1 MLSLSLLAPLAVEL
15 QTAPIQRFRDHK
27 RIEVSSTFQAPW
39 DYNLDNIID
48 NVRLSW
54 FSRWNTGPVAH
65 NVLLNYD
72 KSKSQYNFN
81 DATVKADVLKAFG
94 GRLGYELKQVFAK
107 KKRAGATSLLLKLT
121 SPEVSGCEVQ
131 AEYDAMGRS
140 LHALKPSVGL
150 ALGDRCRL
158 RASSEL
164 VLATKAM
171 KHVGAV
177 QLFGTLENV
186 DGSEVA
192 ALPLEVRGTLRS
204 EGGESAGYEVAVEK
218 QLGRLKGVGA
228 TLDAAAKEVVLELWA
243 SDEGPSKGKVMTF
256 AAAIPYATQGKK
268 LSLQGPAFRYK
279 MSHLLF

>member
-1 MLSLSLLAPLAVEL
+1 M
-15 QTAPIQRFRDHK
+15 
-27 RIEVSSTFQAPW
+27 
-39 DYNLDNIID
+39 
-48 NVRLSW
+48 
-54 FSRWNTGPVAH
+54 
-65 NVLLNYD
+65 LLNYD

-164 VLATKAM
+164 VLATKASRRLL
-171 KHVGAV
+171 G
-177 QLFGTLENV
+177 
-186 DGSEVA
+186 
-192 ALPLEVRGTLRS
+192 PLLAHPT
-204 EGGESAGYEVAVEK
+204 
-218 QLGRLKGVGA
+218 
-228 TLDAAAKEVVLELWA
+228 A
-243 SDEGPSKGKVMTF
+243 S
-256 AAAIPYATQGKK
+256 
-268 LSLQGPAFRYK
+268 GPAPPICREA
-279 MSHLLF
+279 SCLTPLPSAPRR

>member
-1 MLSLSLLAPLAVEL
+1 M
-15 QTAPIQRFRDHK
+15 
-27 RIEVSSTFQAPW
+27 
-39 DYNLDNIID
+39 
-48 NVRLSW
+48 
-54 FSRWNTGPVAH
+54 
-65 NVLLNYD
+65 LLNYD

-164 VLATKAM
+164 VLATKASRRLGPLLAHPTASGPAPPSAARRAVSPPSPLRPKAM

-186 DGSEVA
+186 DGSKVA

-228 TLDAAAKEVVLELWA
+228 TLDGAAKEVVLELWA
-243 SDEGPSKGKVMTF
+243 SDEGPSRDKVMTF

>member
-1 MLSLSLLAPLAVEL
+1 M
-15 QTAPIQRFRDHK
+15 
-27 RIEVSSTFQAPW
+27 
-39 DYNLDNIID
+39 
-48 NVRLSW
+48 
-54 FSRWNTGPVAH
+54 
-65 NVLLNYD
+65 LLNYD

-164 VLATKAM
+164 VLATKASRLL
-171 KHVGAV
+171 G
-177 QLFGTLENV
+177 
-186 DGSEVA
+186 
-192 ALPLEVRGTLRS
+192 PLLAHPT
-204 EGGESAGYEVAVEK
+204 
-218 QLGRLKGVGA
+218 
-228 TLDAAAKEVVLELWA
+228 A
-243 SDEGPSKGKVMTF
+243 S
-256 AAAIPYATQGKK
+256 
-268 LSLQGPAFRYK
+268 GPAPPHLPRGEL
-279 MSHLLF
+279 SHPPPPSAPRR